1 MSPQHGFLNV
11 SLLFLLPEIIDVC
24 LPTDG
29 HGTMENQEEQ
39 VQPTE
44 TCKGEEAAGL
54 SVSPLWLLPQ
64 TKLEPSGFL
73 LFLLWES

>member
-1 MSPQHGFLNV
+1 
-11 SLLFLLPEIIDVC
+11 
-24 LPTDG
+24 
-29 HGTMENQEEQ
+29 MENQEEQ